1 MRTRQNWIV
10 QILFTVA
17 TTGWI
22 AFVFSNSMLNAEQSS
37 ASSVGFLNALQNLFN
52 AFGFQ
57 SGLTEF
63 GIRKAAHFAEFAA
76 LGILLMVTVRMYS
89 PSPVRHLF
97 PPFFIGLATAVT
109 DEYIQL
115 FSEGRS
121 SQVGDIVLD
130 FAGLAFGILICLL
143 IICLVDRRR
152 QKNSFRYHF

>member
-17 TTGWI
+17 TAGWI

-37 ASSVGFLNALQNLFN
+37 ANSTGFLNAIQNLFS
-52 AFGFQ
+52 AVGLQ

-76 LGILLMVTVRMYS
+76 LGVLLLVTVRMYS
-89 PSPVRHLF
+89 PRPVRHLF

-130 FAGLAFGILICLL
+130 FAGLAVGILICLL
-143 IICLVDRRR
+143 IICLIDRHR
-152 QKNSFRYHF
+152 QRNTLRYHF